1 MRITL
6 PIYYTIKYKTKKDKT
21 ILIWMNWLR
30 NAHYMLSNKIK
41 KHYHHL
47 VAEQVKNTRYTQI
60 TIEYKV
66 FIKRKNTDYHNIRSV
81 IEKFFL
87 DALVENW
94 NIKDDSF
101 DYVKW
106 DSCEVFIDKEDPRIE
121 ILIINK

>member
-1 MRITL
+1 MKITL

-21 ILIWMNWLR
+21 ILIWMNWFR
-30 NAHYMLSNKIK
+30 NAHYMLSNKVK

-47 VAEQVKNTRYTQI
+47 VAEQVKNNKYTQI

-106 DSCEVFIDKEDPRIE
+106 DSCEVFIDSTNPRIE